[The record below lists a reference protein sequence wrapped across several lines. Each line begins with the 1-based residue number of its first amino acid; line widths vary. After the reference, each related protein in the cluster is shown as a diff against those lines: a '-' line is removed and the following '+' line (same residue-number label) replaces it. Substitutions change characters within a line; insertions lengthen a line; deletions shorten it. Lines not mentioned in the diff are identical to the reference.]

1 MLKKSSSDFLFR
13 QLCSILSAAVCA
25 ASFGVSLPVLGQE
38 YPTKPMRLIVPFP
51 PGGGT
56 DILARLVGQK
66 LTGSMGQQVIVDNR
80 PGAGGSLGAEI
91 VAKSSPDGYVLVL
104 VSASY
109 AVNAGLYKLAF
120 DPLRDLVPI
129 AQVASV
135 AFVLVA
141 HPSLAAG
148 NVKELIALAQTK
160 PGQINYAS
168 TGNGSAPH
176 LAGELFTMMTHTKMT
191 HVPYKGGSPAMADL
205 MGGQVQ
211 LLFSTVVQAL
221 PQIKAGRLKPIAV
234 AGTKRSPVLPDVLTI
249 DESGIRGYDV
259 SNWFGMLAPRRTPEP
274 IVARLNREIVQ
285 GLQGADVKSRLGADG
300 VDVVGSTPAEFAEL
314 IRRDSEKFAHI
325 VKALGIRPE

>member
-1 MLKKSSSDFLFR
+1 MMKKSSPDFLLR
-13 QLCSILSAAVCA
+13 RLCNILSAGVCA
-25 ASFGVSLPVLGQE
+25 ASFGLSLPVLSQE
-38 YPTKPMRLIVPFP
+38 YPTKPIRLIVPFP

-56 DILARLVGQK
+56 DILARLVGHK
-66 LTGSMGQQVIVDNR
+66 LTASMGQQVIVDNR

-91 VAKSSPDGYVLVL
+91 AVKSSPDGYVLVL

-109 AVNAGLYKLAF
+109 AVNASLHKLAF

-141 HPSLAAG
+141 HLSLPAG
-148 NVKELIALAQTK
+148 NVKELIALAQSK

-168 TGNGSAPH
+168 TGHGSAPH
-176 LAGELFTMMTHTKMT
+176 LAGELFTMMTQTKMT

-259 SNWFGMLAPRRTPEP
+259 SNWFGMLAPRRTPEL

-314 IRRDSEKFAHI
+314 IRRDSEKFARI